1 MDERSV
7 SDRRVGGSIPLSAV
21 VFGQDTPPPAPSL
34 APLLCCGG
42 GHPTATPPQPAHQWL
57 TIMETSSGPF
67 TPHPPITEAAVVE
80 RYGRWFHADH
90 RPPHPDL
97 LLVLRGA
104 EQNPVGSGGSDLIL

>member
-1 MDERSV
+1 MSGRSV
-7 SDRRVGGSIPLSAV
+7 IEGSAV
-21 VFGQDTPPPAPSL
+21 RFPCQLLSLGRTLPLLPPAWLHS
-34 APLLCCGG
+34 CVVGG